1 MKNWALVM
9 SVAAVVFGAIA
20 MAAGVWVYRRR
31 KWRQE
36 ESEEL
41 AWKRR
46 TKCAALEVA
55 REFLRAKLLAGGEN
69 RHYAY
74 HVAGDGLILRVDA
87 EAFYLALFA
96 RIHDFWELVAG
107 QVVTHVGSLAV
118 GMNEIN
124 RIDGECDF
132 TCIYSRCGKTYI
144 DAIFPRYLPYPYKA
158 TWMTAEEFKQAIV
171 DAKAKAAKRSRGD
184 NNFKDGFESIHA

>member
-1 MKNWALVM
+1 MMIGIEISALVTAM
-9 SVAAVVFGAIA
+9 VANVATCALAINLRKNLRRSYDASKIGSGAA
-20 MAAGVWVYRRR
+20 S
-31 KWRQE
+31 K
-36 ESEEL
+36 
-41 AWKRR
+41 
-46 TKCAALEVA
+46 VA

-74 HVAGDGLILRVDA
+74 HVAGDLILRVDA

-96 RIHDFWELVAG
+96 RVHDFWELVAR
-107 QVVTHVGSLAV
+107 QVVTHMGSLAV

-124 RIDGECDF
+124 RIDGKCDF

-144 DAIFPRYLPYPYKA
+144 DAIFPRYLSYPYKA

-171 DAKAKAAKRSRGD
+171 DAKAEAAKRS
-184 NNFKDGFESIHA
+184 

>member
-1 MKNWALVM
+1 MIGIEIPALVM
-9 SVAAVVFGAIA
+9 AMVANVATCALAINLRKNLRRSYDA
-20 MAAGVWVYRRR
+20 SKIGSDAAS
-31 KWRQE
+31 KM
-36 ESEEL
+36 
-41 AWKRR
+41 
-46 TKCAALEVA
+46 A

-74 HVAGDGLILRVDA
+74 HVAGDGLILRADA

-132 TCIYSRCGKTYI
+132 TCVDSRCGKTYI
-144 DAIFPRYLPYPYKA
+144 DAVFPRYLPYPYKA
-158 TWMTAEEFKQAIV
+158 TRMTAEEFKQAIV
-171 DAKAKAAKRSRGD
+171 DAKAEAAKRSRGD